1 MSSSQIRSFRHTATV
16 IALEAETALCEVAAA
31 VDKESEVVA
40 RQREG
45 EKKRKGPKAGN
56 PRLKELDTKAQEVK
70 RRQNKLKSF
79 IKEFVDG
86 YVNIKL
92 SNALI
97 LTISR
102 RVFVHRFRDLDPNI
116 RAECVRSI
124 GLWLRKYPDHFLD
137 AHYLRY
143 VGWVLSDANNHVR
156 LEAVKAL
163 SGVYD
168 QAEFIPSLTHF
179 TERFKSRLLEMATS
193 DVDLSIRVAVI
204 RVLGDIEGHFPL
216 EDEEKEK
223 LCLLLFDEEAKVRK
237 AVSQFVH
244 AVWEEEVVAQ
254 VGTQSKPSDKDKER
268 TGIKV
273 LAQLL
278 VKWGKALDTLAGEP
292 ADSEIGD
299 DARDGEDAAN
309 GTSRRANRRK
319 EVIALIG
326 AEDRG
331 RVALAVDALWEEV
344 EIVSQWEELLDLL
357 LLDHSASG
365 EESQLE
371 VSPRARVR
379 ANGKKRNDDFLVDEA
394 WRLEEVEESILL
406 EVLVA
411 ALGRAKEEAVGGKKV
426 YFFILAFV
434 LVLC

>member
-1 MSSSQIRSFRHTATV
+1 M
-16 IALEAETALCEVAAA
+16 
-31 VDKESEVVA
+31 
-40 RQREG
+40 
-45 EKKRKGPKAGN
+45 
-56 PRLKELDTKAQEVK
+56 
-70 RRQNKLKSF
+70 
-79 IKEFVDG
+79 
-86 YVNIKL
+86 
-92 SNALI
+92 
-97 LTISR
+97 
-102 RVFVHRFRDLDPNI
+102 
-116 RAECVRSI
+116 
-124 GLWLRKYPDHFLD
+124 
-137 AHYLRY
+137 
-143 VGWVLSDANNHVR
+143 
-156 LEAVKAL
+156 
-163 SGVYD
+163 
-168 QAEFIPSLTHF
+168 
-179 TERFKSRLLEMATS
+179 
-193 DVDLSIRVAVI
+193 
-204 RVLGDIEGHFPL
+204 
-216 EDEEKEK
+216 
-223 LCLLLFDEEAKVRK
+223 
-237 AVSQFVH
+237 
-244 AVWEEEVVAQ
+244 
-254 VGTQSKPSDKDKER
+254 
-268 TGIKV
+268 
-273 LAQLL
+273 L

-309 GTSRRANRRK
+309 GTSRRTNRRK

>member
-1 MSSSQIRSFRHTATV
+1 
-16 IALEAETALCEVAAA
+16 
-31 VDKESEVVA
+31 
-40 RQREG
+40 
-45 EKKRKGPKAGN
+45 
-56 PRLKELDTKAQEVK
+56 
-70 RRQNKLKSF
+70 
-79 IKEFVDG
+79 
-86 YVNIKL
+86 
-92 SNALI
+92 
-97 LTISR
+97 
-102 RVFVHRFRDLDPNI
+102 
-116 RAECVRSI
+116 
-124 GLWLRKYPDHFLD
+124 LRKYPDHFLD

-168 QAEFIPSLTHF
+168 QSEYIPSLTHF
-179 TERFKSRLLEMATS
+179 TERFKSRLLEMATK

-216 EDEEKEK
+216 EDQEKEK
-223 LCLLLFDEEAKVRK
+223 LCLLLFDEEARVRK
-237 AVSQFVH
+237 AVSQFVRT
-244 AVWEEEVVAQ
+244 VWEEEVEAQ
-254 VGTQSKPSDKDKER
+254 AGTQSKPSDKDKER
-268 TGIKV
+268 SGIKV

-278 VKWGKALDTLAGEP
+278 VKWGRALDTLAGE
-292 ADSEIGD
+292 AEESEIGD
-299 DARDGEDAAN
+299 DDTGDGEDAVN

-331 RVALAVDALWEEV
+331 RIALAVDALWEEI
-344 EIVSQWEELLDLL
+344 EPVSQWEELLDLL

-365 EESQLE
+365 EESQLAAT
-371 VSPRARVR
+371 PRARVR

-411 ALGRAKEEAVGGKKV
+411 ALGRAKEESVGGKKV
-426 YFFILAFV
+426 CIFALISVLFV
-434 LVLC
+434 FDPFP